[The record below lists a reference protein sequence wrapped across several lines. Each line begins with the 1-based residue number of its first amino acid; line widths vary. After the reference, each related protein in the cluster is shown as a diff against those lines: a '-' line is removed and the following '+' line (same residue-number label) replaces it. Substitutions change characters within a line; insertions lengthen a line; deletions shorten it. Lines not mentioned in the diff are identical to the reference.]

1 MLVGYVRVSTVEQSE
16 ERQIFIVY
24 LTKHIDAEHLIQL
37 YEKVN
42 SEIRGKVAIKLHTGE
57 PHGSNI
63 IPLNSRTYP
72 IILWHGIGQSGRSF
86 ESTPDGREGYQAIL
100 PRLRACW

>member
-24 LTKHIDAEHLIQL
+24 FTKHIDAEHLIQL

-42 SEIRGKVAIKLHTGE
+42 SEICGKVAIKLHTGE

-63 IPLNSRTYP
+63 
-72 IILWHGIGQSGRSF
+72 
-86 ESTPDGREGYQAIL
+86 L
-100 PRLRACW
+100 PRDMVQTF